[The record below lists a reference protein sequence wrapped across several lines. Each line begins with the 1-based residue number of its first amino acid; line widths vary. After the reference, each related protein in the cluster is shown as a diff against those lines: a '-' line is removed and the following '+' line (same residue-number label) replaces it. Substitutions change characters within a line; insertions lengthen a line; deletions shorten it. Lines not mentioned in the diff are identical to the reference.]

1 MFALSPLILFY
12 SSLISSGLGT
22 AVWVGDAL
30 SWQLSKVSCAHV
42 QSVSASVP
50 SQRKKCLS
58 VHIYKNKSKV
68 CDQGE
73 IFMPLETTAAEKSWH
88 YSGFSLNLLIICLT
102 VIN

>member
-12 SSLISSGLGT
+12 NSLSSSGLGA

-30 SWQLSKVSCAHV
+30 SWQLSKVSCTHV

-50 SQRKKCLS
+50 SQRKKYLS
-58 VHIYKNKSKV
+58 VHICKNKSQE

-73 IFMPLETTAAEKSWH
+73 IFLLLETTVAEKSWH
-88 YSGFSLNLLIICLT
+88 YSANSQVSPGIYSLYA
-102 VIN
+102 